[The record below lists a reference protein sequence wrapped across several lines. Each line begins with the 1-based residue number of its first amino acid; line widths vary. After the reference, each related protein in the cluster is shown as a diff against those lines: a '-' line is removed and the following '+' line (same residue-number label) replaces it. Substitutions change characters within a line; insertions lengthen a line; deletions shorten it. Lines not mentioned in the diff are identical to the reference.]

1 MGFDRRKNLNQM
13 NKKQAEKIK
22 ELKTRF
28 NYVGTPK
35 KYFDNCLFVAVGS
48 SSKQIAMY
56 IGIEEDGHAHS

>member
-1 MGFDRRKNLNQM
+1 M
-13 NKKQAEKIK
+13 NKKQFEKIK